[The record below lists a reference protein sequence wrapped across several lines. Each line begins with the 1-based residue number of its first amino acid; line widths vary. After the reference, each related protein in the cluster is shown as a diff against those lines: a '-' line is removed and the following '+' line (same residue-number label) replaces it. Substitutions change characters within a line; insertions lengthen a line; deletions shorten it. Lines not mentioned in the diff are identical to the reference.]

1 MFQALTNLFYNY
13 WNATQEQEEQ
23 DANTPVEMADIQQP
37 GSEPGSDPESDTD
50 PEPDPPTEP
59 DTETEDEQEHEELY
73 NSKLPI
79 YVHGKNAEQ
88 FIYSLRDRMNID
100 QVTYCDPKSG
110 EIVRAE
116 WLHHWMTTE
125 GCVAVM
131 ASDYYNAPTI
141 KRQPNAEFVYIGADT
156 GTLVATVITE
166 KENEYDD
173 EDFSKYKI
181 HTQEIYE
188 DNVKEAISKLW
199 AEILVKYDFR
209 GNIQYVMLYGYR
221 LRDLAFEF
229 NCPQVS
235 EHGNFYDLWNEEE
248 RSLAYTDDDYEAMGF
263 TSQVCYPG
271 TNNTFTRSSMPGFHL
286 IHDTVSP
293 NADVVYKIPAF
304 RFPEEGNQAI
314 YVDDE
319 SITLMS
325 FPEADTIES
334 FKYSHFNTVDVDEIV
349 LQSIQY
355 FNEHVEKENE

>member
-1 MFQALTNLFYNY
+1 MFQTLTNLFYNY
-13 WNATQEQEEQ
+13 WYANQEQEEQ
-23 DANTPVEMADIQQP
+23 DDTAPVEMTNIQQS
-37 GSEPGSDPESDTD
+37 GSESETD
-50 PEPDPPTEP
+50 PEPEVPSEP
-59 DTETEDEQEHEELY
+59 DEETDTEVDENPEELY
-73 NSKLPI
+73 TSELPI

-88 FIYSLRDRMNID
+88 NIYSLRDRMNMD
-100 QVTYCDPKSG
+100 KVTHCDPKSG
-110 EIVRAE
+110 EIIRAE

-156 GTLVATVITE
+156 GTLVATIITE

-181 HTQEIYE
+181 HTQEIY
-188 DNVKEAISKLW
+188 DGNIKEAISQLW

-221 LRDLAFEF
+221 LRDLAIEF
-229 NCPQVS
+229 NCPQVR
-235 EHGNFYDLWNEEE
+235 EHENFYDLWNEEE

-271 TNNTFTRSSMPGFHL
+271 TRNTFSRSSMPGFHL

-304 RFPEEGNQAI
+304 RFPEEGNRAI
-314 YVDDE
+314 YLDDE

-334 FKYSHFNTVDVDEIV
+334 FKLSHFNTVDEDEIIR
-349 LQSIQY
+349 QSIEY
-355 FNEHVEKENE
+355 FNELDKKEKENE

>member
-334 FKYSHFNTVDVDEIV
+334 FKYSHFNTVDEDEIV

-355 FNEHVEKENE
+355 FNDHVEKENE

>member
-13 WNATQEQEEQ
+13 WYATQEQEEQ
-23 DANTPVEMADIQQP
+23 DATTPVEMVDIQQS
-37 GSEPGSDPESDTD
+37 GSESDTD
-50 PEPDPPTEP
+50 PEPEVPSEP
-59 DTETEDEQEHEELY
+59 DEETDTEVDENPEELY

-88 FIYSLRDRMNID
+88 TMYSLRDRMNID

-110 EIVRAE
+110 EIIRAE

-131 ASDYYNAPTI
+131 ASDYYNTPTI
-141 KRQPNAEFVYIGADT
+141 KRQPNAKFVYIGADT
-156 GTLVATVITE
+156 GTLVATIITE
-166 KENEYDD
+166 RENEYDD

-181 HTQEIYE
+181 HTQEIY
-188 DNVKEAISKLW
+188 DGNIKDAISQLW

-229 NCPQVS
+229 NCPQVK
-235 EHGNFYDLWNEEE
+235 EHENFYDLWNEEE

-271 TNNTFTRSSMPGFHL
+271 TRNTFSRSSMPGFHL

-304 RFPEEGNQAI
+304 RFPEEGNRAI
-314 YVDDE
+314 YLDDE

-325 FPEADTIES
+325 FPEADTVES
-334 FKYSHFNTVDVDEIV
+334 FKLSHFNTVDEDEIIR
-349 LQSIQY
+349 QSIQY
-355 FNEHVEKENE
+355 FNELTEKENE